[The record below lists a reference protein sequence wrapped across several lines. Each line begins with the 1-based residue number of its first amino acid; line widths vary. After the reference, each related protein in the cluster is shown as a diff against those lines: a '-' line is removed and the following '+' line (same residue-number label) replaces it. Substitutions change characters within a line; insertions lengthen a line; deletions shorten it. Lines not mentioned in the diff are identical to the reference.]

1 MAVEFDSAP
10 ISSLL
15 KGGAAPKLAAPAAA
29 SGAPGFGDALHA
41 ILASVDG
48 SAADANTAVTGMLD
62 GTGDV
67 HDAMLALQRAESTF
81 QLTMQVRNKLVTAYQ
96 DIMRMPI

>member
-1 MAVEFDSAP
+1 MAVQFDSAV
-10 ISSLL
+10 SFT
-15 KGGAAPKLAAPAAA
+15 KGGAVPKAGA
-29 SGAPGFGDALHA
+29 SSSAAPGFGDALQA

-48 SAADANTAVTGMLD
+48 SAGEANTAVTGMLD

-67 HDAMLALQRAESTF
+67 HDAMLALQRAQTTLE
-81 QLTMQVRNKLVTAYQ
+81 LTIQVRNKLVAAYQ